1 MAKCGNCT
9 LCCLL
14 LEITSCSSSVGEWC
28 KECDPEVGCKIYK
41 TRPKECHKFVCSY
54 AQMDEVSAGLRPDQ
68 CGVIFERATESI
80 FLGTTNRGGATKIV
94 KNQVAS
100 LLREGFSVVINQL
113 GAKAVVLPSEGRT
126 RLDVIAEMEAH
137 TNGCAKLHN

>member
-1 MAKCGNCT
+1 MAECGNCT
-9 LCCLL
+9 LCCQLL
-14 LEITSCSSSVGEWC
+14 KISSTGSLAGEWC

-41 TRPKECHKFVCSY
+41 TRPKECRGFACSY
-54 AQMDEVSAGLRPDQ
+54 AQMNEVSVGLRPDQ

-80 FLGTTNRGGATKIV
+80 FLGTTNRDGAIKIV

-113 GAKAVVLPSEGRT
+113 GAKAVALPSEGRT
-126 RLDVIAEMEAH
+126 RLDVIAEMEAR